1 MGLTYPNFK
10 KIAFVVPACLIN
22 KLVELMTFIGICQL
36 MKLVLFCEGHCKMS
50 FYASGTWGHY
60 WLPDGSVEDR
70 RSKLVELMTFFGI
83 SQIMKQVLFCK
94 GCCKISFYA
103 SGTWR
108 HYWVPDESVEDR
120 RSKLMELMMFFWH
133 ISTIE
138 TSFIL

>member
-1 MGLTYPNFK
+1 M
-10 KIAFVVPACLIN
+10 
-22 KLVELMTFIGICQL
+22 
-36 MKLVLFCEGHCKMS
+36 
-50 FYASGTWGHY
+50 
-60 WLPDGSVEDR
+60 
-70 RSKLVELMTFFGI
+70 ELMTFFGI

-108 HYWVPDESVEDR
+108 HYWLPDESVEDR